1 MKNKIMLLSI
11 ILSVVGVLTGCGI
24 TYGGI
29 ELGEEITLTETLTDD
44 DVENIKIDVSSANV
58 NVIKEEREDIYVE
71 FKTYENGHK
80 LRTKEGAKTVIE
92 TYTEKK
98 ISFNGF
104 NTDYRL
110 TVYVPEEYKNDMDF
124 DLSSGNITL
133 NEFTL
138 DNVDIEMS
146 SGNINFENIAANNMQ
161 VSLSSGNVDFDNVL
175 TESLSVSMSS
185 GNVALLEFTGAIKG
199 TSSSGSFLV
208 RYKDQMD
215 NLDFEA
221 TSGSIEVDY
230 NNVPVDAIFDLRKT
244 SGDFDVNIDLDD
256 YHSADD
262 GDEISGVSGEGT
274 YEVMLE
280 ITSGDIEINK

>member
-1 MKNKIMLLSI
+1 MKNKIVLFSI
-11 ILSVVGVLTGCGI
+11 ILSILAVLTGCGI

-29 ELGEEITLTETLTDD
+29 ELGDEITLTETLVYD

-58 NVIKEEREDIYVE
+58 TVIKEEREDIYVE
-71 FKTYENGHK
+71 FKTYENGQK
-80 LRTKEGAKTVIE
+80 LRTKEGSKTAIE

-124 DLSSGNITL
+124 ELSSGNITL
-133 NEFTL
+133 NDFAL
-138 DNVDIEMS
+138 NNVDIEMS
-146 SGNINFENIAANNMQ
+146 SGNVNFENIVTNNMQ
-161 VSLSSGNVDFDNVL
+161 VSLSSGNVHFDKVMVEALN
-175 TESLSVSMSS
+175 VSMSS
-185 GNVALLEFTGAIKG
+185 GNVDLLDFTGAIKG

-230 NNVPVDAIFDLRKT
+230 NNVPVDATFDLRKS
-244 SGDFDVNIDLDD
+244 SGDFDINMDLDD
-256 YHSADD
+256 YRSAND

-274 YEVMLE
+274 YEVNLE